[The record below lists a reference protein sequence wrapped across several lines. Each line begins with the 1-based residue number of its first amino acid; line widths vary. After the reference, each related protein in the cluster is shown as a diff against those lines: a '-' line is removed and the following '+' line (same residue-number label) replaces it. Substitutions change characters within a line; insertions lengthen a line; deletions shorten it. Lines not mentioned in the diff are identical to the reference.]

1 MTISFYSWN
10 VNGLRAI
17 TKKDSLKKLVEDH
30 NPDLLAIQETK
41 LRNEQLEEKNVRA
54 FLEFMES
61 KGYKWFHSEAKT
73 KKGWSGV
80 LTFVKEDLKPFFEE
94 GIGIKEVDQEGR
106 IIKTF
111 FKSKPL
117 NKIVFYNV
125 YFPNGKQSEE
135 RLKYKLWFY
144 DVFLEHIKEERKKG
158 FSQVIGSDLN
168 TAHKEID
175 LARPKE
181 NENVSGFLPIERK
194 WIDKLLNSGYID
206 SFRYLYPNKVKYSW
220 WSMRTKARER
230 NVGWRID
237 YFIVSDDL
245 KDKILESDILTEI
258 YGSDHAPIFL
268 KLKL

>member
-1 MTISFYSWN
+1 MVVSFYSWN

-17 TKKDSLKKLVEDH
+17 LKKSYLKKFIEDYE
-30 NPDLLAIQETK
+30 PDILAIQETK
-41 LRNEQLEEKNVRA
+41 LKNEQLEEKNVKD
-54 FLEFMES
+54 FLDFVES

-80 LTFVKEDLKPFFEE
+80 LTLVKEEFKPYFEE
-94 GIGIKEVDQEGR
+94 GIGIKEADQEGR

-111 FKSKPL
+111 FKVKSLKNL
-117 NKIVFYNV
+117 VFYNV

-144 DVFLEHIKEERKKG
+144 DRFLEHIVEERKKG
-158 FSQVIGSDLN
+158 FSQVIGADLN

-181 NENVSGFLPIERK
+181 NEKVSGFLPIERK
-194 WIDKLLNSGYID
+194 WIDKLLESGYID
-206 SFRYLYPNKVKYSW
+206 TFRYLHPNEVKYSW
-220 WSMRTKARER
+220 WSMRTRARER

-237 YFIVSDDL
+237 YFIVSEDL
-245 KDKILESDILTEI
+245 KDKILESDILTNV
-258 YGSDHAPIFL
+258 YGSDHAPIIL
-268 KLKL
+268 KLR

>member
-1 MTISFYSWN
+1 MEINFYSWN

-17 TKKDSLKKLVEDH
+17 IKKGNLQDFIETYD
-30 NPDLLAIQETK
+30 PDVLAIQETK
-41 LRNEQLEEKNVRA
+41 LKNEQLKLVKD
-54 FLEFMES
+54 FLNYIED
-61 KGYKWFHSEAKT
+61 KGYKWYHSEAKV

-80 LTFVKEDLKPFFEE
+80 LTLVKEKFKPNFKE
-94 GIGIKEVDQEGR
+94 GIGIKEADQEGR

-111 FKSKPL
+111 FGIKPL
-117 NKIVFYNV
+117 KNIIFYNV

-144 DVFLEHIKEERKKG
+144 DVFLENLLKEKKEG
-158 FSQVIGSDLN
+158 FLHVIGGDVN

-181 NENVSGFLPIERK
+181 NENVSGFLPIERA
-194 WIDKLLNSGYID
+194 WIDKLLQSGYID
-206 SFRYLYPNKVKYSW
+206 TFRYLYPDKIKYSW
-220 WSMRTKARER
+220 WSMRTRARER

-237 YFIVSDDL
+237 YFIVSEEL
-245 KDKILESDILTEI
+245 KDKIIESDILTEV
-258 YGSDHAPIFL
+258 YGSDHAPILL